1 MKNRDIKSQPR
12 AGTIEAIDPFAK
24 APPGISLTVE
34 NKKWNWG
41 NPPQDV
47 DPRVVLDKAAAR
59 FDDPA
64 FEEDVMKLLTAGV
77 SVELLA
83 ESWMTNG
90 FQEGKFSLD
99 AGLIAKAPLSLYLAY
114 KAEQN
119 DVPYRFFE
127 RQDTLT
133 ADRLDNAEFIK
144 LLKDNNPNMY
154 ELMES
159 TLRDKFEKGSK

>member
-90 FQEGKFSLD
+90 FQEGKFTLD
-99 AGLIAKAPLSLYLAY
+99 AGLLAKPTLSLYIAY
-114 KAEQN
+114 LAEQN

-127 RQDTLT
+127 RDDALT
-133 ADRLDNAEFIK
+133 KNRLDNREFLSLMK
-144 LLKDNNPNMY
+144 SNNPNMF
-154 ELMES
+154 EALRN
-159 TLRDKFEKGSK
+159 TLEEKFGDKE